1 MLIQLR
7 DRRGN
12 VVGQARVD
20 DEDYERVNAQK
31 WHMSRGYANTTINL
45 KNVLMHHFVYKR
57 PEKGMVID
65 HINGDKLD
73 NRKCNLRETTHAG
86 NTNNVAHA
94 DKTKTSSQYIGVRRK
109 TNDKFEARYDDI
121 QLYYGDDERQAAI
134 LYDVCTY
141 QKFGEH
147 ARNNKLITHEEA
159 MQMELPPKKDK
170 KVRDLPDNICLMNKN
185 KCFRVRITHR
195 KNQYVYYFTT
205 LEAAKRKL
213 DDINAFVE
221 ALVELEHIWHN
232 FQDIDRNKDGIAV
245 IPYKHHEILVSD
257 DDWHDLKKIRW
268 YVCRGTGYA
277 FNNDL
282 QTMHALLMPCEKGM
296 VVNHVNG
303 NRLDNRRE
311 NLEVATV
318 SENAHM
324 RRFKKEGAHS
334 RYFGV
339 TWHKPLNKWAA
350 RIKKDHK
357 AHYLGVYEVEE
368 DAARAYNAKAVELYG
383 DRANLNIILEN

>member
-1 MLIQLR
+1 M
-7 DRRGN
+7 
-12 VVGQARVD
+12 
-20 DEDYERVNAQK
+20 
-31 WHMSRGYANTTINL
+31 
-45 KNVLMHHFVYKR
+45 
-57 PEKGMVID
+57 
-65 HINGDKLD
+65 
-73 NRKCNLRETTHAG
+73 
-86 NTNNVAHA
+86 
-94 DKTKTSSQYIGVRRK
+94 
-109 TNDKFEARYDDI
+109 
-121 QLYYGDDERQAAI
+121 YYGYDERQAAI

-170 KVRDLPDNICLMNKN
+170 KVRDLPDNICFHKN
-185 KCFRVRITHR
+185 MYCVRRIYKKKSYTF
-195 KNQYVYYFTT
+195 YSSS

-268 YVCRGTGYA
+268 YICSHTGYA
-277 FNNDL
+277 FNNDF

-311 NLEVATV
+311 NLEVATA

-339 TWHKPLNKWAA
+339 TWQKQIKRWGAQ
-350 RIKKDHK
+350 IKKDHK
-357 AHYLGVYEVEE
+357 KYYLGVYKVEE